1 MNIILLSFFLSLSIN
16 ISSPFTTTNITEH
29 ENLCVLNDLEN
40 KPKKN
45 KYKVKSSEL
54 KVHWK
59 QFIYNMDLK
68 KRNPEAS
75 MLSKHT
81 LMA

>member
-1 MNIILLSFFLSLSIN
+1 MNIILLSFFLSFSLNSSLST
-16 ISSPFTTTNITEH
+16 STLEQ
-29 ENLCVLNDLEN
+29 ENLYVYAEVEN
-40 KPKKN
+40 KPKKS
-45 KYKVKSSEL
+45 KYKLKSSDL

-75 MLSKHT
+75 LLSKQT